1 MHQIS
6 ARLLVRAQPGVP
18 FLSMRFENKKVI
30 VASGYFDPLHIGH
43 VEYLKL
49 ARMLGD
55 MLVVIVNNDKQA
67 ALKKGKSFM
76 SENDRWR
83 LVGEL
88 KCVDIPVL
96 SIDDGASVSDT
107 IQMLVDKG
115 FNPAIF
121 AKGGDRFSNEIPEAQ
136 VCKKHNIQIVDGL
149 GDKIRSSSE
158 LISNAYESRLQVCA

>member
-1 MHQIS
+1 
-6 ARLLVRAQPGVP
+6 
-18 FLSMRFENKKVI
+18 MRFENKKVI

-67 ALKKGKSFM
+67 ALKKGKPFM

-83 LVGEL
+83 IVGEL
-88 KCVDIPVL
+88 KCVDIPVIA
-96 SIDDGASVSDT
+96 IDKDGSVSKT
-107 IQMLVDKG
+107 IEMLVEKG

-121 AKGGDRFSNEIPEAQ
+121 AKGGDRFSNEIPEAH
-136 VCKKHNIQIVDGL
+136 VCRKHNIRIVDGL
-149 GDKIRSSSE
+149 GGKIRSSSE
-158 LISNAYESRLQVCA
+158 LIKQANEG

>member
-1 MHQIS
+1 
-6 ARLLVRAQPGVP
+6 
-18 FLSMRFENKKVI
+18 MRFEGKKVI

-96 SIDDGASVSDT
+96 SIDSGASVSDT

-136 VCKKHNIQIVDGL
+136 VCREHGIQIVDGL

-158 LISNAYESRLQVCA
+158 LVSNAYESRLQICP

>member
-1 MHQIS
+1 
-6 ARLLVRAQPGVP
+6 
-18 FLSMRFENKKVI
+18 MRFENKKVI

-67 ALKKGKSFM
+67 ALKKGKPFM

-83 LVGEL
+83 IIGEL
-88 KCVDIPVL
+88 KCVDIPVIA
-96 SIDDGASVSDT
+96 IDKDGSVSKT
-107 IQMLVDKG
+107 IEMLVDKG

-121 AKGGDRFSNEIPEAQ
+121 AKGGDRFSSEIPEAY
-136 VCKKHNIQIVDGL
+136 VCRKHGIRIVDGL
-149 GDKIRSSSE
+149 GGKIRSSSE
-158 LISNAYESRLQVCA
+158 LVKQANES